1 MNNNEVKNVENKQ
14 NNSLMRKTKVQLVE
28 IILRKDSIEKNLRD
42 DIANTKIE
50 LNKVKTEINMAQCD
64 YSRLKSD
71 YSKLKSDYS
80 RLDSDHSRVKSD
92 YFKLDS
98 DYSSLDSDYLKL
110 DSDYFKLKSDYINM
124 CDMCKEKTLVESE
137 LKNTINKQRGF
148 IWFLVIMFVISI
160 TANIALYLI

>member
-42 DIANTKIE
+42 DIANTKVE
-50 LNKVKTEINMAQCD
+50 LNKVKTKIDTMQHN
-64 YSRLKSD
+64 YSELESN
-71 YSKLKSDYS
+71 
-80 RLDSDHSRVKSD
+80 
-92 YFKLDS
+92 
-98 DYSSLDSDYLKL
+98 
-110 DSDYFKLKSDYINM
+110 YFKLKSDYIDI
-124 CDMCKEKTLVESE
+124 CDMCDEKTLIEHE
-137 LKNTINKQRGF
+137 LKNTINKQRGL

>member
-42 DIANTKIE
+42 DIANTKVE
-50 LNKVKTEINMAQCD
+50 LNKIKTKIDTMQCN
-64 YSRLKSD
+64 YSELMSD
-71 YSKLKSDYS
+71 YSKLKN
-80 RLDSDHSRVKSD
+80 
-92 YFKLDS
+92 
-98 DYSSLDSDYLKL
+98 
-110 DSDYFKLKSDYINM
+110 DYIYM
-124 CDMCKEKTLVESE
+124 CDEKTLVEHE
-137 LKNTINKQRGF
+137 LKNKINEQRGF

>member
-42 DIANTKIE
+42 DIANTKVE
-50 LNKVKTEINMAQCD
+50 LNKAKTEINNMQYDHSELMSDYAKLKND
-64 YSRLKSD
+64 YSD
-71 YSKLKSDYS
+71 
-80 RLDSDHSRVKSD
+80 
-92 YFKLDS
+92 
-98 DYSSLDSDYLKL
+98 
-110 DSDYFKLKSDYINM
+110 M
-124 CDMCKEKTLVESE
+124 CDEKILVEYE
-137 LKNTINKQRGF
+137 LHNTINKQRGL

>member
-42 DIANTKIE
+42 DIANTKAE
-50 LNKVKTEINMAQCD
+50 LNKAKTEINNMQ
-64 YSRLKSD
+64 YN
-71 YSKLKSDYS
+71 
-80 RLDSDHSRVKSD
+80 HSELESN
-92 YFKLDS
+92 
-98 DYSSLDSDYLKL
+98 
-110 DSDYFKLKSDYINM
+110 YFKLKNDYFNM
-124 CDMCKEKTLVESE
+124 CDVCDEKTLVEHE
-137 LKNTINKQRGF
+137 LRNTINKQRGL

>member
-42 DIANTKIE
+42 DIANTKVE
-50 LNKVKTEINMAQCD
+50 LNKAKTEIDTMQCN
-64 YSRLKSD
+64 YSKLMSD
-71 YSKLKSDYS
+71 YSKLKN
-80 RLDSDHSRVKSD
+80 
-92 YFKLDS
+92 
-98 DYSSLDSDYLKL
+98 
-110 DSDYFKLKSDYINM
+110 DYIYM
-124 CDMCKEKTLVESE
+124 CDEKTLVESE
-137 LKNTINKQRGF
+137 LKNKINEQRGF

>member
-42 DIANTKIE
+42 DITSTKVE
-50 LNKVKTEINMAQCD
+50 LNKIKTKIDTMQCN
-64 YSRLKSD
+64 YSKLMSD
-71 YSKLKSDYS
+71 YSKLKN
-80 RLDSDHSRVKSD
+80 
-92 YFKLDS
+92 
-98 DYSSLDSDYLKL
+98 
-110 DSDYFKLKSDYINM
+110 DYIYM
-124 CDMCKEKTLVESE
+124 CDEKTLVEHE
-137 LKNTINKQRGF
+137 LKNKINEQRGL

>member
-42 DIANTKIE
+42 DIANTKVE
-50 LNKVKTEINMAQCD
+50 LNKIKTKIDTMQCN
-64 YSRLKSD
+64 YSKLMSD
-71 YSKLKSDYS
+71 YSKLKN
-80 RLDSDHSRVKSD
+80 
-92 YFKLDS
+92 
-98 DYSSLDSDYLKL
+98 
-110 DSDYFKLKSDYINM
+110 DYIYM
-124 CDMCKEKTLVESE
+124 CDEKTLVEHE
-137 LKNTINKQRGF
+137 LKNKINEQRGF

>member
-42 DIANTKIE
+42 DIANTKVE
-50 LNKVKTEINMAQCD
+50 LNKAKTEINNMQYDRSELMSNYTKLKND
-64 YSRLKSD
+64 YSD
-71 YSKLKSDYS
+71 
-80 RLDSDHSRVKSD
+80 
-92 YFKLDS
+92 
-98 DYSSLDSDYLKL
+98 
-110 DSDYFKLKSDYINM
+110 M
-124 CDMCKEKTLVESE
+124 CDEKILVEYE
-137 LKNTINKQRGF
+137 LKNTINKQRGL

>member
-42 DIANTKIE
+42 DIANTKVE
-50 LNKVKTEINMAQCD
+50 LNKVKTKIDTMQHN
-64 YSRLKSD
+64 YSELESN
-71 YSKLKSDYS
+71 
-80 RLDSDHSRVKSD
+80 
-92 YFKLDS
+92 
-98 DYSSLDSDYLKL
+98 
-110 DSDYFKLKSDYINM
+110 YFKLKSDYIDI
-124 CDMCKEKTLVESE
+124 CDMCDEKILIVYE
-137 LKNTINKQRGF
+137 LRNTINKQRGL

>member
-42 DIANTKIE
+42 DITSTKVE
-50 LNKVKTEINMAQCD
+50 LNKIKTKIDTMQCN
-64 YSRLKSD
+64 YSELMND
-71 YSKLKSDYS
+71 YSKLKSDYI
-80 RLDSDHSRVKSD
+80 
-92 YFKLDS
+92 Y
-98 DYSSLDSDYLKL
+98 
-110 DSDYFKLKSDYINM
+110 M
-124 CDMCKEKTLVESE
+124 CDEKTLVEHE
-137 LKNTINKQRGF
+137 LKNKINEQRGF

>member
-42 DIANTKIE
+42 DIANTKVE
-50 LNKVKTEINMAQCD
+50 LNKIKTKIDTMQCN
-64 YSRLKSD
+64 YSKLMSD
-71 YSKLKSDYS
+71 YSKLKN
-80 RLDSDHSRVKSD
+80 
-92 YFKLDS
+92 
-98 DYSSLDSDYLKL
+98 
-110 DSDYFKLKSDYINM
+110 DYIYM
-124 CDMCKEKTLVESE
+124 CDEKTLVEHE
-137 LKNTINKQRGF
+137 LKNKINEQRGL

>member
-42 DIANTKIE
+42 DIANTKVE
-50 LNKVKTEINMAQCD
+50 LNKVKTKIDTMQCN
-64 YSRLKSD
+64 YSELMSD
-71 YSKLKSDYS
+71 YAKLKNDY
-80 RLDSDHSRVKSD
+80 V
-92 YFKLDS
+92 Y
-98 DYSSLDSDYLKL
+98 
-110 DSDYFKLKSDYINM
+110 M
-124 CDMCKEKTLVESE
+124 CDEKTLVEHE
-137 LKNTINKQRGF
+137 LKNKINEQRGL

>member
-42 DIANTKIE
+42 DIANTKVE
-50 LNKVKTEINMAQCD
+50 LNKVKTKIDTIQCN
-64 YSRLKSD
+64 YSELMSD
-71 YSKLKSDYS
+71 YAKLKN
-80 RLDSDHSRVKSD
+80 
-92 YFKLDS
+92 
-98 DYSSLDSDYLKL
+98 
-110 DSDYFKLKSDYINM
+110 DYIYM
-124 CDMCKEKTLVESE
+124 CDEKTLVESE
-137 LKNTINKQRGF
+137 LKNKINEQRGF

>member
-42 DIANTKIE
+42 DIANTKVE
-50 LNKVKTEINMAQCD
+50 LNKVKTKIDTMQHN
-64 YSRLKSD
+64 YSELESN
-71 YSKLKSDYS
+71 
-80 RLDSDHSRVKSD
+80 
-92 YFKLDS
+92 
-98 DYSSLDSDYLKL
+98 
-110 DSDYFKLKSDYINM
+110 YFKLKSDYIDI
-124 CDMCKEKTLVESE
+124 CDMCDEKTLVEHE
-137 LKNTINKQRGF
+137 LKNTINKQRGL